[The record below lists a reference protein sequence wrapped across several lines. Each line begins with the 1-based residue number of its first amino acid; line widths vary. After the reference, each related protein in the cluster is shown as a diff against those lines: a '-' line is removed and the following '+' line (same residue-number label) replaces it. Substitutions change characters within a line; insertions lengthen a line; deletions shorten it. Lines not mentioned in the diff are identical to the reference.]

1 MSAILHGFLLLFAA
15 MMIPGILNMIPL
27 ATLAAILFVVG
38 YKLAKPVLFR
48 QMYRLG
54 WVQFIP
60 FMVTILGIVFT
71 DLLVGIAMG
80 MGVAIFYILRQNFRN
95 PYFVPENIEQHPED
109 IITIKLS
116 EDVSFLN
123 RASIMKTLNEIPPKT
138 QVIID
143 ASNTT
148 SIDHD
153 VYEII
158 RDFESTAEHNQISI
172 KMIGLKRSEKG
183 RATFVQVND
192 AEKKIQQIIK
202 DKKRQIEVEPA
213 QLN

>member
-1 MSAILHGFLLLFAA
+1 
-15 MMIPGILNMIPL
+15 
-27 ATLAAILFVVG
+27 
-38 YKLAKPVLFR
+38 
-48 QMYRLG
+48 
-54 WVQFIP
+54 
-60 FMVTILGIVFT
+60 
-71 DLLVGIAMG
+71 
-80 MGVAIFYILRQNFRN
+80 
-95 PYFVPENIEQHPED
+95 
-109 IITIKLS
+109 
-116 EDVSFLN
+116 
-123 RASIMKTLNEIPPKT
+123 MKTLNEIPPKT